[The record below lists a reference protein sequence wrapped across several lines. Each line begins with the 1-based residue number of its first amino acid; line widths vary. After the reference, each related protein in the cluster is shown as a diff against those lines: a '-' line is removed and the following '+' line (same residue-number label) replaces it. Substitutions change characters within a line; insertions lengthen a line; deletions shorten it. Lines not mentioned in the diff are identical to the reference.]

1 MFEVA
6 SVNCHYRKLFL
17 QDIFQLTQIQWC
29 KSVLYLSFM
38 RNEAFGEVVEI
49 NRFKD
54 VNDFVKITGNLDCEV
69 VIESEDR
76 KYRVDGKSILGIY
89 SLDLSMLLILSVPET
104 EEDKFFKY
112 RWFEEED

>member
-17 QDIFQLTQIQWC
+17 QDIFQLTQIQWR

-49 NRFKD
+49 NRYICVFI
-54 VNDFVKITGNLDCEV
+54 VFETVKIINW
-69 VIESEDR
+69 SFYEDIFTNFQR
-76 KYRVDGKSILGIY
+76 CK
-89 SLDLSMLLILSVPET
+89 
-104 EEDKFFKY
+104 
-112 RWFEEED
+112 